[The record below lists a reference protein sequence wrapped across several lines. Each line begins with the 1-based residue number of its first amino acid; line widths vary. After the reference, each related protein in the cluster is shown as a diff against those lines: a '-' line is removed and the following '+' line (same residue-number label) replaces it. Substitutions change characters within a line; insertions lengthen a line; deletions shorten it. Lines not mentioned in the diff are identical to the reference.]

1 MNPENVTESYV
12 HSTVRLNY
20 QNIVF
25 TPICGIAG
33 NPTVG
38 VQQHCIEIRHPQ
50 TPEGTAR
57 FATSTSTTPG

>member
-12 HSTVRLNY
+12 NSTVRLNY

-38 VQQHCIEIRHPQ
+38 VQQHCIEI
-50 TPEGTAR
+50 
-57 FATSTSTTPG
+57 